1 MKHKTIA
8 VDLAKDV
15 FQIGISDRP
24 GHVETTYRLSRRKC
38 LSFFVN
44 QKPATVVMEACGSAH
59 HWGREIR
66 KLGHTVILI
75 SPQYVRPYVRR
86 DKTDRADVKG
96 ILEAY
101 RNSDL
106 HPVPI
111 KTIAQQQL
119 TALHRIRSTWVST
132 RTARINTVRGLL
144 RELGLF
150 IPVGA
155 RGVVPAVRE
164 LIEDATVEIPTA
176 LREMFHQMCLQI
188 RELDVQIREVERE
201 LKALATQMPVVK
213 RLQTIPGIGLLTSTA
228 LVGFVG
234 DIERFRSCRQFAS
247 YLGLTAREYS
257 SGNRRRLGRISKRGD
272 VYIRMLMVHG
282 ARSVLNAAHR
292 KKSGPSP
299 LQVWALEVKQRC
311 GHNKA
316 VVALANKNARRLW
329 AIWKRNSEYPFQ
341 YQAA

>member
-8 VDLAKDV
+8 VDLAKGV

-24 GHVETTYRLSRRKC
+24 GHVEKTYRLSRRKF

-44 QKPATVVMEACGSAH
+44 QKPGTVVMEACGSAH

-86 DKTDRADVKG
+86 DKTDRADVQG

-119 TALHRIRSTWVST
+119 TALHRIRSTWLST

-155 RGVVPAVRE
+155 RVVVPAVRE
-164 LIEDATVEIPTA
+164 LIEDATVAIPTA

-188 RELDVQIREVERE
+188 RELDVQIRGVERE
-201 LKALATQMPVVK
+201 LKALATQIPVVK
-213 RLQTIPGIGLLTSTA
+213 RLQTIPGIG
-228 LVGFVG
+228 
-234 DIERFRSCRQFAS
+234 
-247 YLGLTAREYS
+247 
-257 SGNRRRLGRISKRGD
+257 
-272 VYIRMLMVHG
+272 
-282 ARSVLNAAHR
+282 
-292 KKSGPSP
+292 
-299 LQVWALEVKQRC
+299 
-311 GHNKA
+311 
-316 VVALANKNARRLW
+316 
-329 AIWKRNSEYPFQ
+329 
-341 YQAA
+341 